1 MEFARELAQAEGRAQ
16 AAEARVE
23 ELRRENERLLAE
35 RQAARADAERALAAL
50 DTARG
55 DADHWRARWH
65 ELGTAWM
72 EFWTSVRALGWWRR
86 RKLPDPP
93 EACRAQPRVR
103 G

>member
-1 MEFARELAQAEGRAQ
+1 
-16 AAEARVE
+16 
-23 ELRRENERLLAE
+23 
-35 RQAARADAERALAAL
+35 LAAL

-72 EFWTSVRALGWWRR
+72 EFWTGVRAMHWWRR

-93 EACRAQPRVR
+93 EECRAQPRVR